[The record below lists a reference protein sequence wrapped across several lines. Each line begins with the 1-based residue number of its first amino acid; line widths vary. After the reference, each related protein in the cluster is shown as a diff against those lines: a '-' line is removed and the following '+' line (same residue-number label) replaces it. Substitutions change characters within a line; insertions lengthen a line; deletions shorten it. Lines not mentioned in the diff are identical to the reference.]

1 MKKISSL
8 IFLFVLTPV
17 LCFSQIKFSAKT
29 GIIQT
34 DINEILWDKTGEDA
48 QITSFLDWKT
58 YIAPVISIN
67 AEYKTSNNLF
77 FGLNSFYTIPVS
89 YGVIEDFDY
98 MNVFSTGGN
107 ERTHYSNHTNNL
119 DYYWNAELLFGAS
132 GNIGKKIEL
141 SSLFSLEYLC
151 YSFSAFDGYKQYGTK
166 TGTENGQNVYSAWND
181 EIPKVNMQGKLITLE
196 AQKLYFGIGTCLDY
210 YLSESITVSLLL
222 KIKPSLLCIVE
233 DTHYKRNSPYNYFE
247 LGSELAFD
255 SALLLEYKLNK
266 KNALTLSF
274 NFSACAVN
282 DGKLYISQDKNEWIP
297 SSNPCGLK
305 EINWKVLLGYTF
317 IYEN

>member
-8 IFLFVLTPV
+8 IFLFVLSPV
-17 LCFSQIKFSAKT
+17 LCFSQIKLSAKT
-29 GIIQT
+29 GVIQT

-181 EIPKVNMQGKLITLE
+181 EIPKVLNGL
-196 AQKLYFGIGTCLDY
+196 GIAIISTSKGIMTDKQARK
-210 YLSESITVSLLL
+210 ENIGGEV
-222 KIKPSLLCIVE
+222 
-233 DTHYKRNSPYNYFE
+233 
-247 LGSELAFD
+247 LA
-255 SALLLEYKLNK
+255 
-266 KNALTLSF
+266 
-274 NFSACAVN
+274 
-282 DGKLYISQDKNEWIP
+282 YIW
-297 SSNPCGLK
+297 
-305 EINWKVLLGYTF
+305 
-317 IYEN
+317 